1 MWSNTRDLLEL
12 GHPVSFGE
20 TVVRKVDKPLEP
32 GCKYVAERNTGPEL
46 LTLSYINVQEDW
58 VVPLEEN
65 KYWYDLH
72 ECVRVEV
79 VEEPNGSA
87 TFN

>member
-1 MWSNTRDLLEL
+1 MALLRFVCRDLLEL

-46 LTLSYINVQEDW
+46 LTLHYIKTAGSAVSVEDGR
-58 VVPLEEN
+58 PC
-65 KYWYDLH
+65 YYLH
-72 ECVRVEV
+72 ECVRVEI
-79 VEEPNGSA
+79 VEES
-87 TFN
+87 